1 MMSDNS
7 FRYKPPQHT
16 EPRFADPAASA
27 DDEVIDRAIA
37 LYGSAA
43 ATAIA
48 YCALDAWF
56 EDEAGE
62 FHRFAAMF
70 RRLSN

>member
-1 MMSDNS
+1 MVSRNS
-7 FRYKPPQHT
+7 FPCRPLHAG
-16 EPRFADPAASA
+16 PRCPDPAKAA
-27 DDEVIDRAIA
+27 DDEIIDQALT

-56 EDEAGE
+56 EAEDAE
-62 FHRFAAMF
+62 FRRFAGMF
-70 RRLSN
+70 RRLRN